1 MNNNLLEMR
10 NISKSF
16 PGVQALKD
24 ASLYIKPGEIHCL
37 MGENGAGKSTLIK
50 LLAGADLLDD
60 GEIIFNGERTKIQK
74 PNDARKLGISF
85 IFQELSVV
93 NMMTVEENMTLGKEF
108 AKFGVIERKRN
119 IEAVRRIQEELNVN
133 LDPSQMVKD
142 LSVSQKQMMLI
153 SKALS
158 ENSKLIVLDEPT
170 ASLTNLE
177 SKELFKMMISLKNK
191 GISFLL
197 VSHRFEDIFAVGD
210 RITVLRDGENAGI
223 LQVADTN
230 EDEIIRMMVGRE
242 LNETY
247 PTVDKEIGE
256 EILRVEN
263 VHAEQLL
270 KDVSFVLK
278 KGQILGVSGLAGAGK
293 TELARAIFGDNKI
306 SEGKIYLR
314 GEPIQQIKSPRQAIN
329 LGIALIPEE
338 RRSEGIVGVMT
349 VRENNSLANN
359 KLISRLSVIFRKKDK
374 ELAENAIRT
383 YNIKTPSSEQQIQF
397 LSGGNQQKVII
408 SKWINAN
415 ADIILLDEPTRGID
429 VGAKKDIY
437 NIINQLAK
445 EGKAVMMFSS
455 EMPELLGMC
464 DDIMVLKEGSLMGI
478 VPKKDATQENIM
490 ELSVGRILCE
500 AI

>member
-1 MNNNLLEMR
+1 MSNDLLEMR
-10 NISKSF
+10 NIRKSF
-16 PGVQALKD
+16 PGVQALKG
-24 ASLYIKPGEIHCL
+24 ASLHIKPGEIHCL

-50 LLAGADLLDD
+50 LLAGAYSLDD
-60 GEIIFNGERTKIQK
+60 GEIIFDGVRANIRK
-74 PNDARKLGISF
+74 PHDAQKLGISF

-93 NMMTVEENMTLGKEF
+93 NMMTVEENMTLGKEY
-108 AKFGVIERKRN
+108 AKFGVIEHKRN
-119 IEAVRRIQEELNVN
+119 AQSARRILEELNVK
-133 LDPSQMVKD
+133 LDPSQLVKD

-177 SKELFKMMISLKNK
+177 SKELFKMMLELKEK

-210 RITVLRDGENAGI
+210 RITVLRDGENTGI

-230 EDEIIRMMVGRE
+230 EEEIIRLMVGRE

-256 EILRVEN
+256 EILRAEN
-263 VHAEQLL
+263 VHAQELL
-270 KDVSFVLK
+270 KGISFVLK

-293 TELARAIFGDNKI
+293 TELARAIFGDNQI
-306 SEGKIYLR
+306 SKGNIYLR
-314 GEPIQQIKSPRQAIN
+314 GEPIEIKSPRQAIH
-329 LGIALIPEE
+329 LGIALLPEE
-338 RRSEGIVGVMT
+338 RRSQGIVGVMN
-349 VRENNSLANN
+349 VRENNSLSNN
-359 KLISRLSVIFRKKDK
+359 KLISRLSVIFHKKDK
-374 ELAENAIRT
+374 ELAEQAIRT

-408 SKWINAN
+408 SKWINTN

-429 VGAKKDIY
+429 VGAKQDIY
-437 NIINQLAK
+437 DIINQLAK

-455 EMPELLGMC
+455 ELPELLGMC

-478 VPKKDATQENIM
+478 VPKKEATQEKIM
-490 ELSVGRILCE
+490 ELSVGGVSREVI
-500 AI
+500 